1 MTIEYVV
8 FVLLGFFAS
17 IISAVFGFGTA
28 LVVLALGSHVLPIK
42 ETIAL
47 ATVLFAVT
55 TISKTVLFTKHI
67 DWRVVAT
74 MPIASL
80 PFAYLGAMLL
90 THVPAQLLKRLLGIM
105 VLIYIVMT
113 YYKLFP
119 KVRIGTLGLIFSSA
133 SYGFLSGLLGSGNL
147 IKAILFK
154 EIKLTKEAFVGA
166 MAATSVLSNLA
177 KLTAYTKSGLLTT
190 NLLWPVLGLVISGT
204 MAVFLGRYILRDIT
218 VTQFERSVQVVL
230 AVSTIGLLF

>member
-1 MTIEYVV
+1 M
-8 FVLLGFFAS
+8 S
-17 IISAVFGFGTA
+17 
-28 LVVLALGSHVLPIK
+28 
-42 ETIAL
+42 
-47 ATVLFAVT
+47 
-55 TISKTVLFTKHI
+55 
-67 DWRVVAT
+67 
-74 MPIASL
+74 IASL

-119 KVRIGTLGLIFSSA
+119 KVRIGTLGLIFGSA

-166 MAATSVLSNLA
+166 LAATSVLSNLA

-230 AVSTIGLLF
+230 AVSAIGLLF